1 MYTILSTIFHVIS
14 DILGRFVLLCS
25 AIRKFLAE
33 TGVFELFKNGKIFG
47 LKFME
52 LTLTKLRQIIIEEL
66 TADDKAEI
74 KRMATKEAEK
84 VIKTKDLK
92 NMIAKEVEK
101 SLSGKT
107 TKDQIGDITK
117 SVLKKLYKDLSLQH
131 PYIIDRIKI

>member
-1 MYTILSTIFHVIS
+1 
-14 DILGRFVLLCS
+14 
-25 AIRKFLAE
+25 
-33 TGVFELFKNGKIFG
+33 
-47 LKFME
+47 ME

-74 KRMATKEAEK
+74 RRMAAKEAEK
-84 VIKTKDLK
+84 VIKAKDLK
-92 NMIAKEVEK
+92 DMIAKEVEK

>member
-1 MYTILSTIFHVIS
+1 
-14 DILGRFVLLCS
+14 
-25 AIRKFLAE
+25 
-33 TGVFELFKNGKIFG
+33 
-47 LKFME
+47 ME

-74 KRMATKEAEK
+74 RRMATKEAEK
-84 VIKTKDLK
+84 VIKAKDLK